1 MSKQN
6 QTQTQISLAPVIAE
20 CERILKEAIKH
31 YGLETK
37 PESIVCTIQTKGRK
51 NALGWFW
58 AERWKS
64 QAGTVQE
71 INLSAETLRDCNPGE
86 VLIHELA
93 HAENHTLDIK
103 DCVNNVHNKK
113 FKAMAEKLGLIVKP
127 RDKRYG
133 YGFTDLGDA
142 AKAFL
147 AKINY
152 NPELFK
158 LNRLEPLSIAKA
170 GTRLL
175 KCQCPSCEYTVRI
188 TQKWIDVGL
197 PTCPCGEEMEAA

>member
-1 MSKQN
+1 MNKN
-6 QTQTQISLAPVIAE
+6 VNTSLAPLIAE
-20 CERILKEAIKH
+20 AERCLHAAIKH
-31 YGLETK
+31 FGLKTK
-37 PESIVCTIQTKGRK
+37 PESIVFTIQTKGRK

-58 AERWKS
+58 ASRWKT
-64 QAGTVQE
+64 QAKESVQE

-86 VLIHELA
+86 VIIHELA
-93 HAENHTLDIK
+93 HAENFTLGIK

-113 FKAMAEKLGLIVKP
+113 FKAMAEQLGLLVKP

-133 YGFTDLGDA
+133 YGFTDLGDG

-147 AKINY
+147 DSIKFDHQ
-152 NPELFK
+152 LFK
-158 LNRLEPLSIAKA
+158 LNRLEPVTAAKA

-175 KCQCPSCEYTVRI
+175 KCQCPECEYTVRI

-197 PTCPCGEEMEAA
+197 PVCPCGTEMEAVV

>member
-1 MSKQN
+1 MSNKQ
-6 QTQTQISLAPVIAE
+6 TSSLAPLIAE
-20 CERILKEAIKH
+20 AERCLKEAIKH
-31 YGLETK
+31 YGLKTK
-37 PESIVCTIQTKGRK
+37 PESIVFTIQTKGRK

-58 AERWKS
+58 ANRWKN
-64 QAGTVQE
+64 AEGTVQE

-93 HAENHTLDIK
+93 HAENFTLDIK

-113 FKAMAEKLGLIVKP
+113 FKAMAEQLGLIVKP

-133 YGFTDLGDA
+133 FGFTDLGPG
-142 AKAFL
+142 AKDFL
-147 AKINY
+147 AKIKFNA
-152 NPELFK
+152 ELFK
-158 LNRLEPLSIAKA
+158 MNRLEPLNAAKA

-197 PTCPCGEEMEAA
+197 PTCPCGEEMECAA

>member
-6 QTQTQISLAPVIAE
+6 QTSLAPLIAE
-20 CERILKEAIKH
+20 AERCLHAAIKH
-31 YGLETK
+31 YNLKTK
-37 PESIVCTIQTKGRK
+37 PESIVFTIQTKGRK

-58 AERWKS
+58 ASRWKT
-64 QAGTVQE
+64 QAKESVQE

-86 VLIHELA
+86 VIIHELA
-93 HAENHTLDIK
+93 HAENFTLGIK

-113 FKAMAEKLGLIVKP
+113 FKAMAEQLGLVVKP

-133 YGFTDLGDA
+133 FGFTDLGDG

-147 AKINY
+147 ASIKFDSQ
-152 NPELFK
+152 LFK
-158 LNRLEPLSIAKA
+158 LNRLEPLSVAKA

-175 KCQCPSCEYTVRI
+175 KCQCPECEYTVRI

-197 PTCPCGEEMEAA
+197 PVCPCGTEMEAV